1 VLAVG
6 AALAAGSASSLGIF
20 LVDSAVAQG
29 NGAALAG
36 ALLTGG
42 SLVGAAA
49 RVGGGWLADRR
60 DGKHLTVVAV
70 SLVLGAVGLVLLS
83 LSGFPVLV
91 LGTLLG
97 YGLGWSWPGVL
108 NFAVVRLN
116 PAAPASATSITQS
129 GVYVGGCL
137 GPLAFGLLAAG
148 SYRTAWLA
156 AAGAMVL
163 AASMMVLGRR
173 LLLAHS
179 AVRATPAD
187 QADRRTRRGA
197 PAGP

>member
-1 VLAVG
+1 
-6 AALAAGSASSLGIF
+6 
-20 LVDSAVAQG
+20 
-29 NGAALAG
+29 
-36 ALLTGG
+36 
-42 SLVGAAA
+42 
-49 RVGGGWLADRR
+49 
-60 DGKHLTVVAV
+60 
-70 SLVLGAVGLVLLS
+70 
-83 LSGFPVLV
+83 
-91 LGTLLG
+91 
-97 YGLGWSWPGVL
+97 VL